1 MTLII
6 ALSILVLTVSFLCS
20 MLEAVLLSVT
30 PAYVALLVKDGKRS
44 GKLLE
49 RLKENIDRPISAILT
64 LNTVSHTL
72 GAAAIG
78 ALVHEYYGNTAV
90 TIASVLLTILILVL
104 SEILPKIIGVSYWK
118 ELSTFSAYGV
128 QLLIFVMY
136 PVVRLSEILGGI
148 FKKSDDEAAVTREEI
163 ITTAEIGVEE
173 GSLQK
178 KESTIIKNLLMLDNI
193 YVSDIMT
200 PRSVVFALDSQMTV
214 EEVAQQHKPIRFSR
228 IPVYND
234 NLDHIVGLT
243 HRYKIL
249 EALSS
254 DHHDK
259 KISELMTNITTV
271 SERMTVAA
279 LIDYFI
285 KQKEHLSLAIDEY
298 GVITGLVSLEDAIE
312 TLLGVEIVDEFDHI
326 ADMRQYALEQ
336 WQQRKAQIKRI

>member
-1 MTLII
+1 
-6 ALSILVLTVSFLCS
+6 

-64 LNTVSHTL
+64 LNTISHTL

-118 ELSTFSAYGV
+118 ELSSFSAYGV
-128 QLLIFVMY
+128 QLLIFIMY
-136 PVVRLSEILGGI
+136 PVVRLSEIMGGI

-163 ITTAEIGVEE
+163 ITTAEIGFEE
-173 GSLQK
+173 GSLK

-214 EEVAQQHKPIRFSR
+214 EEVALQHKPIRFSR
-228 IPVYND
+228 IPVFND

-259 KISELMTNITTV
+259 KISELMTPITTV